1 MGQGLCRKSRRAVG
15 LKELPFPSVAVQSGL
30 WPALLARMKIDPEA
44 FISRHLDQIIPR
56 ITTQNPLNQVVGPV
70 SWLWHQVSRQTRK
83 IQRNRRRGD
92 EKWVGL
98 LGCK

>member
-1 MGQGLCRKSRRAVG
+1 MPVSMPSSHF
-15 LKELPFPSVAVQSGL
+15 PFLSVAVQSGL

-44 FISRHLDQIIPR
+44 FITRHLDQIIPR
-56 ITTQNPLNQVVGPV
+56 ITTQSPLNQVVGSV
-70 SWLWHQVSRQTRK
+70 SWLWPQVRGQTRK

-92 EKWVGL
+92 EKWFGP